1 MLTLKYPKHGAKK
14 REKLGSSIER
24 WFKKK
29 KAGKYVKLF
38 YSPPHRN

>member
-29 KAGKYVKLF
+29 KSRKICKTFLF
-38 YSPPHRN
+38 SPT